1 MSKRLGSKDMSEI
14 KKHDFFK
21 KIDWKELLKKK
32 ANPPREMFVSD
43 LENNYYEI
51 LELQKNEQI
60 QLVDNDYNQ
69 TTSMI
74 NRVKNFT
81 FARNH

>member
-1 MSKRLGSKDMSEI
+1 MGEI

-21 KIDWKELLKKK
+21 KVDWKELLKKK
-32 ANPPREMFVSD
+32 VSPPREMFVSD

-51 LELQKNEQI
+51 LELQRNEQI
-60 QLVDNDYNQ
+60 HLVDNDYNQ